1 MAIFAVVQPIRASAL
16 LSKPLPNTW
25 LKEYEMKNLLFK
37 SDQASFSPARRNFLK
52 VSAVVGGGALAVVS
66 GGLLLEMSIPGLS
79 MAEANASWQP
89 NAFLRID
96 EEATVTVIIKH
107 LEMGQGTYT
116 GLATLVAEELDADW
130 AQIRVEGAPA
140 NAKLYNNLLWGT
152 QQGTGGSTAIANAFQ
167 QMRQA
172 GATARQMLVAAA
184 AEQWQVDADSIEI
197 SNGRLSASGHTAGF
211 GELAA
216 AAAKQPLPLDVE
228 LKDPKDFRLIGKEDL
243 VRKDNIDKTQ
253 GTAIYTQDI
262 FLPNML
268 TALVAHPP
276 RFGAKLKSY
285 NADTALKIPGVK
297 HVVKIPTGVAVVATD
312 FWSAKRARDALSIEW
327 DESEAFKLSSDAIM
341 AQYKKKV
348 AEPGAIA
355 AQRGNLSKGHQ
366 AAKQT
371 LSASFEFPYLAH
383 ATMEPMNCVVDLHSD
398 ACDLYYGVQMHTG
411 DQMAVAQALNMKP
424 EQVRLHMLY
433 AGGSFGRRANPKSD
447 YVLEAVDI
455 AKAIKVPVKLV
466 WTREDDMR
474 AGYYRPMYYHTIE
487 AGVDQD
493 GNISHW
499 HWHIVGQSLL
509 AGTPFEAFMVKN
521 GVDHTSVEGAA
532 NLPYQIA
539 NFQVEL
545 HTPTNIQVPVLWW
558 RSVGS
563 THTAYAGE
571 VMIDQLAKQAAIDP
585 VTFRLKLLEGHP
597 RHQGVLKL
605 AAEKAGWGK
614 PLEKGLYQGVAVH
627 ESFNSYVAEVA
638 TVRLNDD
645 GSYQVEKVVC
655 AVDCGIAVNPDIIRA
670 QMEGGIGFGLSAL
683 LSGRITL
690 DEGRVVQS
698 NFHDYTVL
706 RMNQTPDI
714 EVHIVP
720 SGEAPTGVGE
730 PGTPPIAPAVANAL
744 YAATGKHY
752 GVLPLEKA

>member
-1 MAIFAVVQPIRASAL
+1 M
-16 LSKPLPNTW
+16 K
-25 LKEYEMKNLLFK
+25 MKNLLFN
-37 SDQASFSPARRNFLK
+37 SDSFSQDRRNFLK
-52 VSAVVGGGALAVVS
+52 VTAAVS
-66 GGLLLEMSIPGLS
+66 GGLLLEMSIPGFS
-79 MAEANASWQP
+79 MDETSWQP

-96 EEATVTVIIKH
+96 QDSTVTVIIKH

-116 GLATLVAEELDADW
+116 GLATLVAEELDANW
-130 AQIRVEGAPA
+130 EQIRVEAAPA
-140 NAKLYNNLLWGT
+140 NAKLYKNLFWGT
-152 QQGTGGSTAIANAFQ
+152 QGTGGSTAIANAFQ
-167 QMRQA
+167 QMRKA

-184 AEQWQVDADSIEI
+184 AEQWQADSIEI
-197 SNGRLSASGHTAGF
+197 SNGRISASGRSAGF
-211 GELAA
+211 GEFAA
-216 AAAKQPLPLDVE
+216 AAAKQPLPMDVE

-285 NADTALKIPGVK
+285 NAIKMPGVK
-297 HVVKIPTGVAVVATD
+297 HIVQIPTGVAVVATD
-312 FWSAKRARDALSIEW
+312 FWSAKMARDALKIEW
-327 DESEAFKLSSDAIM
+327 DESEAFKLGSDAIM
-341 AQYKKKV
+341 AQYKKMV
-348 AEPGAIA
+348 AQPGAIA
-355 AQRGNLSKGHQ
+355 AQRGNLSKARQ

-398 ACDLYYGVQMHTG
+398 ACDLYYGVQMNTG
-411 DQMAVAQALNMKP
+411 DQMAVAKALNMKP

-433 AGGSFGRRANPKSD
+433 VGGSFGRRANPHSD
-447 YVLEAVDI
+447 YVLEAVEI

-474 AGYYRPMYYHTIE
+474 AGYYRPMYYHTID
-487 AGVDQD
+487 AGLDQD

-499 HWHIVGQSLL
+499 HWHIVGQSII
-509 AGTPFEAFMVKN
+509 AGTPLEPFMVKN
-521 GVDHTSVEGAA
+521 GVDKTSVEGAA
-532 NLPYQIA
+532 NLPYQVA

-545 HTPTNIQVPVLWW
+545 HTPTDIQVPVLWW

-585 VTFRLKLLEGHP
+585 VTFRLKLLQGHP

-614 PLEKGLYQGVAVH
+614 PLEKGLYRGVAVH
-627 ESFNSYVAEVA
+627 KSFNSYVAEVA
-638 TVRLNDD
+638 EVRLNED

-670 QMEGGIGFGLSAL
+670 QMEGAIGFGLSAL
-683 LSGRITL
+683 LSGKITL

-706 RMNQTPDI
+706 RMNQTPEI
-714 EVHIVP
+714 EVHIVS